1 MGCPFLF
8 ESNTFPHPDAAPVG
22 VNMVYDLI
30 DTPLGPVAVTG
41 DHEGIRQI
49 AFQHGKHPLKIE
61 DHWQKDPT
69 ALEAASR
76 QLESY
81 FAGELQ
87 CFDLALAPVG
97 TDFQQRVWQALR
109 QIPYGHLVSYR
120 DIAVAIGNPKACRAV
135 GGANGKNPIP
145 IVIPCHRVI
154 GSQGQLVGYGEGLD
168 IKRQL
173 IDLEYRF
180 L

>member
-1 MGCPFLF
+1 MI
-8 ESNTFPHPDAAPVG
+8 
-22 VNMVYDLI
+22 MVYDLI

-41 DHEGIRQI
+41 DDEGIRQI
-49 AFQHGKHPLKIE
+49 AFQEGRLPLTIE
-61 DHWQKDPT
+61 DHWQRDPSFLHAARRQIT
-69 ALEAASR
+69 A
-76 QLESY
+76 Y

-97 TDFQQRVWQALR
+97 TDFQQRVWRALK
-109 QIPYGHLVSYR
+109 QIPYGQLVSYR
-120 DIAVAIGNPKACRAV
+120 DIAAAIGNPRACRAV

-168 IKRQL
+168 IKKKL
-173 IDLEYRF
+173 IDLELTGLKKTR
-180 L
+180 

>member
-1 MGCPFLF
+1 
-8 ESNTFPHPDAAPVG
+8 
-22 VNMVYDLI
+22 MVYDLI

-41 DHEGIRQI
+41 DHGGIRQI
-49 AFQHGKHPLKIE
+49 AFQQGRQPLKIE

-69 ALEAASR
+69 ALAAAGR
-76 QLESY
+76 QLRSY
-81 FAGELQ
+81 FAGELKY
-87 CFDLALAPVG
+87 FDLTLAPVG

-120 DIAVAIGNPKACRAV
+120 DIAVAIDKPKACRAV
-135 GGANGKNPIP
+135 GGANGKNPLP

-154 GSQGQLVGYGEGLD
+154 GSQGQLAGYGEGLD

-173 IDLEYRF
+173 IDLESRF
-180 L
+180 LKKTKK

>member
-1 MGCPFLF
+1 
-8 ESNTFPHPDAAPVG
+8 
-22 VNMVYDLI
+22 MVYDLI

-41 DHEGIRQI
+41 DEEGIRQI
-49 AFQHGKHPLKIE
+49 AFQKGRLPLKIE
-61 DHWQKDPT
+61 DHWQRDPNFLNAARRQIT
-69 ALEAASR
+69 A
-76 QLESY
+76 Y

-97 TDFQQRVWQALR
+97 TDFQQRVWRALK

-120 DIAVAIGNPKACRAV
+120 DIAATIGNPRACRAV

-168 IKRQL
+168 IKKKL
-173 IDLEYRF
+173 IDLELTGLKKTR
-180 L
+180 